1 MNTNTG
7 CDKCFQPVVP
17 ENDATLVASIATG
30 NPYLVLA
37 RPRHFLPTENCQGS
51 PSRAQYIEGQPK
63 DQRGYLYD
71 KKLESSYRAAYELVR
86 LRYAEGGI
94 NEESFN
100 TIANQLMEQA
110 RELQTRSLKTE
121 RKP

>member
-1 MNTNTG
+1 MNTNT
-7 CDKCFQPVVP
+7 
-17 ENDATLVASIATG
+17 ATLVASIATG
-30 NPYLVLA
+30 KPYLVLA

-63 DQRGYLYD
+63 DQRGYQYD
-71 KKLESSYRAAYELVR
+71 EKLESSYRAAYELVR

-100 TIANQLMEQA
+100 IIANQLVEQA
-110 RELQTRSLKTE
+110 REVQTRSLKTE